1 MLPFPVVE
9 VIFLLPLFSKLQEK
23 MTASFLISYL
33 KKAGWQQVRQQ
44 GIHRI
49 LSHPSHPNLLSI
61 PDLGGQALK
70 PSLVNDIC
78 RKAGLKGRVHKIQFS
93 PRGILTMIK
102 SVFGLSR

>member
-1 MLPFPVVE
+1 
-9 VIFLLPLFSKLQEK
+9 

-33 KKAGWQQVRQQ
+33 ERAGWQQVRQQ

-61 PDLGGQALK
+61 PDLGEQALK

-78 RKAGLKGRVHKIQFS
+78 REAGLKGRVHKEQFS
-93 PRGILTMIK
+93 PRGIVTM
-102 SVFGLSR
+102 VRNVLGLSR